1 MAERPSFSRTPRK
14 ALSREARQALI
25 SEVLGEDSSPPDAD
39 VQADMPAPPPSEE
52 EQLLRSLEALEALDA
67 QAFAPA
73 PQAPHQQAAPSGG
86 PITVQEADDAI
97 FGYVLLNDWSAR
109 DIQAWEYQPL
119 GPFQAQATATT

>member
-73 PQAPHQQAAPSGG
+73 PPPPHQHTAPTAAR
-86 PITVQEADDAI
+86 TAVQRVREEGTSRASPA
-97 FGYVLLNDWSAR
+97 
-109 DIQAWEYQPL
+109 P
-119 GPFQAQATATT
+119 